1 MRFAGI
7 SQKVQKS
14 LMGHRSVSPTV
25 LCTKVFTH
33 DVAARHR
40 VQFNMQGTEAVS
52 MLKDRFNFYR
62 LTRRKLVRLL
72 VCPEGSSEQTTG
84 PE

>member
-1 MRFAGI
+1 
-7 SQKVQKS
+7 
-14 LMGHRSVSPTV
+14 MGHRSVSPTV
-25 LCTKVFTH
+25 LCKKVFTH

-40 VQFNMQGTEAVS
+40 VQFHMPGTEVVS

-62 LTRRKLVRLL
+62 PTRRKLVRLL